1 MKKVLT
7 TLAVGTTLVLS
18 LAGTAEAKSGDVC
31 ARA

>member
-1 MKKVLT
+1 MLT

-31 ARA
+31 ARASI